1 MKLLKC
7 LIVPLF
13 LSISCDLDLEPLEE
27 SPQTADNTDNEES
40 PGAIETDNGI
50 YCLVNEHVLA
60 NECTPCPDGTTNSSG
75 DDAAGPDTECL
86 ETRMDDCSIALG
98 VSCSEFEEGYFKASN
113 ANPGDLFGWSVA
125 FDGDTL
131 AVGAPEEY
139 GSATGIDGDQ
149 NDNSAQNSGAVYVF
163 ERSNNSWSQQ
173 AYIKASNTAPGD
185 VFGVSVALNN
195 ETLVIGAYGED
206 SNATGID
213 GDQSNNSSV
222 GSGAVY
228 VFTRR
233 NNTWSQ
239 QAYIKAS
246 NTNIENFSQRGEL
259 FGNTLALDGDT
270 LAVGAPYEQSNATGI
285 DGDQSNNS
293 SWQNGAVYVFT
304 RNGTT
309 WSQQAYIK
317 ASNGE
322 IWDRFGTSLAL
333 DGDTLA
339 VGAPGE
345 SSNAAGIDGD
355 QSDNSTEGAGA
366 VYVFTRSGTT
376 WSQQAYIKASNTEI
390 TGSRVLSVDR
400 FGASLVLDG
409 DTLAIAATGESSNAT
424 GIDGGQSDNSV
435 KNSGAV
441 YIFTRSGTIWSQ
453 QAYIKAS
460 NTAEWDL
467 FGVGLALDG
476 DTLAVGAP
484 GESSSAIGIN
494 GDQSDNS
501 MLGAGA
507 VYVFTRSGIT
517 WSQQAYIKASNT
529 IENYAFGS
537 SLAFDGGTLA
547 VGSRG
552 ESSNAIGING
562 DQSDNSARR
571 SGAVYLRKIAP

>member
-1 MKLLKC
+1 M
-7 LIVPLF
+7 
-13 LSISCDLDLEPLEE
+13 
-27 SPQTADNTDNEES
+27 
-40 PGAIETDNGI
+40 
-50 YCLVNEHVLA
+50 
-60 NECTPCPDGTTNSSG
+60 
-75 DDAAGPDTECL
+75 
-86 ETRMDDCSIALG
+86 
-98 VSCSEFEEGYFKASN
+98 
-113 ANPGDLFGWSVA
+113 
-125 FDGDTL
+125 
-131 AVGAPEEY
+131 GAPEEY